1 MRVFGRDDI
10 LQYSKLVNKLRL
22 TRRQVQRRM
31 CSVYRVPVEIFTK
44 LVKVAADMLIWYNY
58 KYNYVS

>member
-10 LQYSKLVNKLRL
+10 LQYGKLVNKLRL